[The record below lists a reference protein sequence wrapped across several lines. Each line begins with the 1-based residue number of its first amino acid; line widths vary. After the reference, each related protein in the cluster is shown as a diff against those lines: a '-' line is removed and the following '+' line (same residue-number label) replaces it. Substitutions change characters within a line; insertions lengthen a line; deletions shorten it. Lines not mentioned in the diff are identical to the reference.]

1 MTKPTTIILGV
12 FFVLIMGAII
22 VSSMN
27 SSSSIVLERESR
39 QTEPGTTKKL
49 TDTGNIAF
57 SELPVLAQTMPEF
70 TGITKWWNTA
80 DGKPLT
86 AAELKGKVVLIDVWT
101 YSCINCIRTFPFIK
115 TMQERYA
122 DKGLVIV
129 GVHTPEFAFE
139 AEAKNVER
147 EIKKND
153 FKHVIALDPNY
164 ATWNAYAN
172 RYWPAEYFF
181 DRQGRLRH
189 VHFGEGEYD
198 QNEQVIRTLLAEG
211 GQQLAPMASAVPS
224 PDLSQIVTRETYFGL
239 SRGEAFSGKTPVENI
254 ENSLTLTEP
263 KPDMWSA
270 DGRWVFRQEYA
281 QANSAGSRFRINVKA
296 RKLHIVMESSDGKDK
311 TIEIFVDGKKTG
323 EQIINTSELYTIS
336 EFSDGE
342 RHTVEVRIKEP
353 GVRFYA
359 ATFS

>member
-1 MTKPTTIILGV
+1 MTKPTKIILGV
-12 FFVLIMGAII
+12 FFVLIVGAIT

-27 SSSSIVLERESR
+27 SSSSLVLEIGSC
-39 QTEPGTTKKL
+39 QTEPDTTKKR
-49 TDTGNIAF
+49 TDTGSITS

-86 AAELKGKVVLIDVWT
+86 TAELKGKVVLIDFWT

-139 AEAKNVER
+139 AETKNVER
-147 EIKKND
+147 EIKKNG
-153 FKHVIALDPNY
+153 FSHVVALDPDY
-164 ATWNAYAN
+164 KTWNAYAN

-211 GQQLAPMASAVPS
+211 GEQLTPMAPAVPS
-224 PDLSQIVTRETYFGL
+224 PDLSKIVTRETYFGL
-239 SRGEAFSGKTPVENI
+239 NRGDAFSEKTPPENI
-254 ENSLTLTEP
+254 ERSFTLTEP
-263 KPDMWSA
+263 QADAWSVE
-270 DGRWVFRQEYA
+270 GRWVFRQEYV
-281 QANSAGSRFRINVKA
+281 QANSAGSRFRFNVQAK
-296 RKLHIVMESSDGKDK
+296 KLHIVMESSDGKDK

-323 EQIINTSELYTIS
+323 ELLINASELYTIT
-336 EFSDGE
+336 EFKDGD
-342 RHTVEVRIKEP
+342 RHTVEVRMKES

>member
-1 MTKPTTIILGV
+1 MTHPTKLILGI
-12 FFVLIMGAII
+12 FLVLVIGAAL
-22 VSSMN
+22 VASMN
-27 SSSSIVLERESR
+27 SSSSIIPDGKQS
-39 QTEPGTTKKL
+39 GTNQSEVKKPSVSGEL
-49 TDTGNIAF
+49 TAAD
-57 SELPVLAQTMPEF
+57 LPVLAQAMPEF
-70 TGITKWWNTA
+70 AGITKWWNTA
-80 DGKPLT
+80 DGKALT
-86 AAELKGKVVLIDVWT
+86 KEDLKGKVVLVDFWT

-172 RYWPAEYFF
+172 HYWPAEYFF

-189 VHFGEGEYD
+189 THFGEGEYD
-198 QNEQVIRTLLAEG
+198 QNEAIIRALLAEG
-211 GQQLAPMASAVPS
+211 GESLAPMAEAVTS
-224 PDLSQIVTRETYFGL
+224 PDLSRIVTRETYFGL
-239 SRGEAFSGKTPVENI
+239 GRGEAFSGKAPVENI
-254 ENSLTLTEP
+254 ESSLTLTDQ
-263 KPDMWSA
+263 KADMWSA
-270 DGRWVFRQEYA
+270 DGRWVFRQEYV
-281 QANSAGSRFRINVKA
+281 QANSAGSHFRFNVQAK
-296 RKLHIVMESSDGKDK
+296 KLHLVMESSDGKDK
-311 TIEIFVDGKKTG
+311 LVEVYVDGKKTR
-323 EQIINTSELYTIS
+323 EMTINASELYTIA
-336 EFSDGE
+336 EFLDGG
-342 RHTVEVRIKEP
+342 RHTVEIRMKEA